1 MATVMRVAAA
11 LDEESELK
19 YKENYSRLKEE
30 NNVLR
35 EIVNIANKYGSLHP
49 DTLVENKTVQT
60 EPS

>member
-19 YKENYSRLKEE
+19 YKENYSRLAEE
-30 NNVLR
+30 NKVLR
-35 EIVNIANKYGSLHP
+35 EVVNIANKYGSLNP
-49 DTLVENKTVQT
+49 GPPVDSKTVQT